1 MKVACEGATKHV
13 RRGTE
18 RRRCRCTAEFGQQ
31 SASEARARAPSR
43 GYMLRRAK
51 PLATHDPLTLSPGG
65 CAFATRGAAL
75 ADRLYQ
81 EWRRPTAN
89 LSDLV
94 HQPTADELQ
103 RWQTN
108 FSDADVSAVCNSE
121 DCTLVQALHVGP
133 YSRVPQVN
141 ACDLIS
147 FGGSDL
153 QRKLACAT
161 PALFS
166 DSCVVVSVGSENVWD
181 FEEAIFA
188 RTRCRV
194 HVFDCTIV
202 NATNHPH
209 SVSAN
214 WGVPLAL
221 RSRVTLHR
229 LCIGAPQYKT
239 WGSKL
244 GSERSISWPD
254 LLQLIGLG
262 TEPPA
267 LLKIDVRRET
277 RITACTAP
285 TTDGSANRLIPMLR
299 PRRSARAASS
309 ISSGS
314 SSTGGRMRFYQSRL
328 PLSCTR
334 PCGSRT
340 GSANGDARL

>member
-1 MKVACEGATKHV
+1 MS
-13 RRGTE
+13 
-18 RRRCRCTAEFGQQ
+18 F
-31 SASEARARAPSR
+31 ARAPSR
-43 GYMLRRAK
+43 GNMLRRAK

-108 FSDADVSAVCNSE
+108 FSDADVSSVCNSE
-121 DCTLVQALHVGP
+121 DCTLAQALHVGP

-161 PALFS
+161 PALLS

-202 NATNHPH
+202 NATKGPH

-214 WGVPLAL
+214 WGVPPAL

-285 TTDGSANRLIPMLR
+285 TADGSAYRLSPMLALTLTLT
-299 PRRSARAASS
+299 P
-309 ISSGS
+309 
-314 SSTGGRMRFYQSRL
+314 
-328 PLSCTR
+328 
-334 PCGSRT
+334 
-340 GSANGDARL
+340 